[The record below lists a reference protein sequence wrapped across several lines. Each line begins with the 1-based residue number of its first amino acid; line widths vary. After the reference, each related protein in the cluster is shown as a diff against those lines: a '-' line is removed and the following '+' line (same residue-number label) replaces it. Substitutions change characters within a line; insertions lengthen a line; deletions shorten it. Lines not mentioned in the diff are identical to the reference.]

1 MKPMHPAY
9 VCVKDARSVKPMHP
23 AYVCVKEARS
33 VKPMHPA
40 LEALVEEQ
48 GSNEHK
54 HLVRRRKYAC
64 VGSFS

>member
-1 MKPMHPAY
+1 M
-9 VCVKDARSVKPMHP
+9 KPMHP